1 MKASSLHAILALAAA
16 GALAASVSPASAQ
29 DVVVL
34 QSGASREGKVIG
46 VSDGGLKIQAGAGS
60 ATIPLAQVKEVRM
73 PAPPEL
79 EAAAA
84 QLSKGNA
91 KGAVAILEKLNA
103 NFARLP
109 APWVVRA
116 AAMLGD
122 AKLAAGDKAGAEAA
136 YAEFAKAY
144 PQATDLANLGRARLA
159 VDSGNY
165 AEAEKMVAPI
175 LSTSAKTI
183 LPDAAA
189 GNALCQ
195 SHYIVGRA
203 REAAG
208 DYPAA
213 LANYLKAS
221 AVFPYDTA
229 TAADAQAR
237 ADKLRSDHP
246 GLIAP

>member
-1 MKASSLHAILALAAA
+1 MKASSLHAILALAATS
-16 GALAASVSPASAQ
+16 ALAASAAPAAAQ
-29 DVVVL
+29 DVIVL
-34 QSGASREGKVIG
+34 QTGGTREGKVTA
-46 VSDGGLKIQAGAGS
+46 VSDGGLKIQSGAGS

-73 PAPPEL
+73 QPPPEL
-79 EAAAA
+79 EAAAS
-84 QLSKGNA
+84 QLAKGNA
-91 KGAVAILEKLNA
+91 KGAVSTLEKLNA
-103 NFARLP
+103 TFARLP

-136 YAEFAKAY
+136 YAEFAKSY
-144 PQATDLANLGRARLA
+144 PQATELANLGRARLA
-159 VDSGNY
+159 VESGNY

-175 LSTSAKTI
+175 LATSAKTI
-183 LPDAAA
+183 IPDAAA

-195 SHYIVGRA
+195 SHYIAGRA

-208 DYPAA
+208 DHQAA

-221 AVFPYDTA
+221 AVFPQDTA

-237 ADKLRSDHP
+237 ADKLRSEHP